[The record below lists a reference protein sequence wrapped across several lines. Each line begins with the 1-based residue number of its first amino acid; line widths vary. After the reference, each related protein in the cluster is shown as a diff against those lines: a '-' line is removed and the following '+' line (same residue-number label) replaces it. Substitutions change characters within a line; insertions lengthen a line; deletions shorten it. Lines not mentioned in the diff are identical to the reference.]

1 MPLPGFLNDLP
12 DGPYFADSDGKEV
25 PDEKWFNL
33 LDGGEFE
40 IARIMANARALGYLE
55 EMRIRS

>member
-1 MPLPGFLNDLP
+1 MPLLGFLNDLP
-12 DGPYFADSDGKEV
+12 DGPYVADSDGKEV

-40 IARIMANARALGYLE
+40 IARIMENARAFRYLE
-55 EMRIRS
+55 EMHIRS